1 MSALGQK
8 HTCAAHKPMSA
19 KCQKQTFE
27 KGHQLRC
34 HYSMYDF
41 SSGIAAGEKFPSG
54 VLGFKP
60 FDPTV
65 LICHLPVPERAKCAV
80 HCAIY
85 FVSLNLIFV
94 SHGDI
99 I

>member
-1 MSALGQK
+1 MSALG
-8 HTCAAHKPMSA
+8 HKR
-19 KCQKQTFE
+19 TFE
-27 KGHQLRC
+27 KGPQLRC

-54 VLGFKP
+54 VLGFEP

-65 LICHLPVPERAKCAV
+65 LICHLPVPECAKRAV

-85 FVSLNLIFV
+85 FVSLNPIFV
-94 SHGDI
+94 SHGDVI
-99 I
+99 

>member
-1 MSALGQK
+1 
-8 HTCAAHKPMSA
+8 
-19 KCQKQTFE
+19 
-27 KGHQLRC
+27 
-34 HYSMYDF
+34 MYDF

-85 FVSLNLIFV
+85 IVGLNLILV
-94 SHGDI
+94 NHGNDLSLI
-99 I
+99 FAVLLKLMTVALLERLST

>member
-8 HTCAAHKPMSA
+8 QTFAAHKPMSVSA
-19 KCQKQTFE
+19 NG
-27 KGHQLRC
+27 GHLKKATNC

-65 LICHLPVPERAKCAV
+65 LICHLPVPECAKCAV

-85 FVSLNLIFV
+85 FVSLNLILV
-94 SHGDI
+94 SHGNVI
-99 I
+99 